1 MSERI
6 PSSEERSLRERLR
19 QEATESRPEFSESLH
34 ERIAGALRRHH
45 ATIGAVHRA
54 ATRKGWQRGLVALAA
69 AACLLAAVAIGWQ
82 LIQSTAQRGH
92 GRNVAK
98 DNQEWIERRQV
109 IDQWTQQAATGL
121 DGLLPSATS
130 EPRESVLKHDAR
142 LVASTFLQPLPVDV
156 PLDGPP

>member
-45 ATIGAVHRA
+45 AAIAAVPRA
-54 ATRKGWQRGLVALAA
+54 ARAKDWQRGLVALAA
-69 AACLLAAVAIGWQ
+69 AACLLAAVAIGWR
-82 LIQSTAQRGH
+82 LIQTGEQREP
-92 GRNVAK
+92 GRDLAS
-98 DNQEWIERRQV
+98 DNQEWIERRQA
-109 IDQWTQQAATGL
+109 IDQWTQQTATGL
-121 DGLLPSATS
+121 DGLLPSATP

-142 LVASTFLQPLPVDV
+142 LVASTFLQPLPVNV
-156 PLDGPP
+156 PLDGQP